1 MRIRKLFPVLS
12 LLLLAGTSVFANEVV
27 TDSLGTVASS
37 AKSVEAMLQGQVAGV
52 RVWSMNSN
60 PLEASGIS
68 IRGVNSLRGSGMP
81 LIVVDGSI
89 LNVSNSRNMD
99 PLWQYDEK
107 AYATPLS
114 QLAFLT
120 PNDIESI
127 EVLKNTSAT
136 ALYGSKGANG
146 VILIN
151 TKRVAEDRST
161 IVWDSNVDMS
171 VPYLSGYSRPTVSHN
186 HMIMVGST
194 KDRTGYTLSAFLRDD
209 NYLLPQNGSLRGGL
223 RTSFETK
230 ANSVVWFGINS
241 SMAVASNS
249 SAAATSWYGSESMT
263 LNMRKGTDINGWAK
277 DYDDKALEF
286 RTVNSMW
293 LKLNLF
299 KAFSFKFDLGTDYQ
313 YAARSFWWGVNTPVG
328 KVTSENRYGGV
339 ASMLRTSAF
348 SYNASGIFN
357 YQFYLANEHRF
368 DISAGAQVIGNWDV
382 YNTLNG
388 NDFYSHSLRS
398 KSLNIA
404 ASKANLHKYDC
415 KYFALG
421 VFGNISYD
429 WSGKVGA
436 DLAYRTD
443 YTPEYALW
451 KMYPSVSAYWD
462 IVKTFDMRSEVLST
476 IKLDGGYGESGRE
489 EAVPYDFLGA
499 YTAGSYPEVDSAI
512 SYYYDGRS
520 YLHTKEWN
528 VSLSLGFMQDRLTL
542 EAGYYDRK
550 TSDILDFYCSGQ
562 PMSET
567 SIYWDACE
575 RNMISTQESVVANK
589 GVEISIGGVPVRT
602 NDWNWSINLNAAY
615 NINRVARLSSYD
627 EGGKSIGW
635 DIIAT
640 RNIEGYPVSSIVDAK
655 GNVLGNPTPK
665 YHGSIGTV
673 LRWKDLSLDIMADG
687 AAGFNILNLNAM
699 SVSNRVNVKER
710 YVEKGDFLRLARIT
724 LGYDIPVRKVKWIK
738 SLNVHAVAR
747 NLAVLTGYS
756 GWSPDVNS
764 FAMNNFYL
772 GMDHGSY
779 QMARTYLLGLSIKF

>member
-12 LLLLAGTSVFANEVV
+12 LLLLAGTSVFANEVA

-60 PLEASGIS
+60 PSEASGIS

-89 LNVSNSRNMD
+89 LNVSNTRNID
-99 PLWQYDEK
+99 PLWQYEEK

-114 QLAFLT
+114 QLSFLT

-151 TKRVAEDRST
+151 TKRVAEERST
-161 IVWDSNVDMS
+161 IVWDSNVDVS

-186 HMIMVGST
+186 HKIMLGST
-194 KDRTGYTLSAFLRDD
+194 KDRTGYTLSAFLNDA
-209 NYLLPQNGSLRGGL
+209 NYLLPQNGSTRGGL
-223 RTSFETK
+223 RTVFDTK
-230 ANSVVWFGINS
+230 ANSVVWFGFNS
-241 SMAVASNS
+241 SLAVAKQS
-249 SAAATSWYGSESMT
+249 SAAATAWYGSESMT
-263 LNMRKGTDINGWAK
+263 LNMRAGSGVDVWAE
-277 DYDDKALEF
+277 DYDDKSLEF
-286 RTVNSMW
+286 RAVNSMW
-293 LKLNLF
+293 LKLNFL
-299 KAFSFKFDLGTDYQ
+299 KGFSFRFDLGTDYQ
-313 YAARSFWWGVNTPVG
+313 YLTRSFWWGQRTPFG
-328 KVTSENRYGGV
+328 QTSQKNKFGGA
-339 ASMLRTSAF
+339 ASILRSSAF
-348 SYNASGIFN
+348 SYNASGIFD
-357 YQFYLANEHRF
+357 YQFYVAEEHRIE
-368 DISAGAQVIGNWDV
+368 ISAGAQALGNWDV

-388 NDFYSHSLRS
+388 TDFYDHSLRA
-398 KSLNIA
+398 KGLNIA
-404 ASKANLHKYDC
+404 GSKALLHKYDC
-415 KYFALG
+415 KYFTLG
-421 VFGNISYD
+421 VLGDVSYD
-429 WSGKVGA
+429 WAGNIGA
-436 DLAYRTD
+436 DVSFRTD
-443 YTPEYALW
+443 YTPEYGEW
-451 KMYPSVSAYWD
+451 KIYPSVSAFWD
-462 IVKTFDMRSEVLST
+462 IRKMFFPSIKSVST
-476 IKLDGGYGESGRE
+476 LKIEGGYGESGRE
-489 EAVPYDFLGA
+489 EAIPYDFLGA
-499 YTAGSYPEVDSAI
+499 YTLGSYPEVDSAI
-512 SYYYDGRS
+512 ASYYDGRS

-528 VSLSLGFMQDRLTL
+528 VSLSLGFMQDRLTV
-542 EAGYYDRK
+542 EAGYYDRS
-550 TSDILDFYCSGQ
+550 TRDQLDFYCSGK
-562 PMSET
+562 PITET
-567 SIYWDACE
+567 SLYWDASQRE
-575 RNMISTQESVVANK
+575 IIATQESVVANR
-589 GVEISIGGVPVRT
+589 GFELSLAGVPVRT
-602 NDWNWSINLNAAY
+602 RDWNWSININAAY
-615 NINRVARLSSYD
+615 NINRVAELSSYD
-627 EGGKSIGW
+627 EGGKSVGW

-687 AAGFNILNLNAM
+687 AAGFDILNLNAM

-710 YVEKGDFLRLARIT
+710 YVEKGDFLRLARVA
-724 LGYDIPVRKVKWIK
+724 LSYDIPVRNVKWMR
-738 SLNVHAVAR
+738 SLKVHASAS